1 VQLDA
6 VERVGLKGS
15 QVEHAFTLAWNI
27 WTRTPEQIAAVAQY
41 LRNVGAKVGRKQ
53 LLFLLIVRLLVSLE
67 NILLPASCQVKCC
80 CNEQC
85 KRDGRIICEAL
96 LFDRVG
102 DVLHSNILML
112 CTHYIEHT
120 GNPNSA

>member
-41 LRNVGAKVGRKQ
+41 LRNVGAKVGCKEV
-53 LLFLLIVRLLVSLE
+53 LFSLSVPNLVSLE
-67 NILLPASCQVKCC
+67 NILLPASCQAKS
-80 CNEQC
+80 
-85 KRDGRIICEAL
+85 L
-96 LFDRVG
+96 L
-102 DVLHSNILML
+102 
-112 CTHYIEHT
+112 
-120 GNPNSA
+120 